1 MTRYVHHNAISKQT
15 ANKLQLF
22 NKYTDQAGY
31 YALSLLLFHQADIRD
46 IGFIRT
52 TWGNFIE
59 QTHNDAVDQG
69 RNSPWEAVSIETET
83 LGRRVG
89 TNQNI
94 FPVTDVFQMLL
105 QYDVEKYRPIGD
117 SGNIEPGPNPA
128 VDNPIDWPIDVFI
141 KLNAPLENL
150 ISVLEAMWYARDQ
163 PFNSRAGR
171 KLLAKWLVVV
181 VEKWHTLTRRDEE
194 PFGGAENTLGLSD
207 LLRVVAE
214 SGDFAAVGNAADDA
228 AWAERLRL
236 IREKVEEALR

>member
-1 MTRYVHHNAISKQT
+1 MTRYALHNSSSENK
-15 ANKLQLF
+15 ANKFQLF

-46 IGFIRT
+46 MAYIRT

-69 RNSPWEAVSIETET
+69 RVSPWESVAIETET

-117 SGNIEPGPNPA
+117 TGNIEPAPNAPA
-128 VDNPIDWPIDVFI
+128 DNPIHWPIDIFI
-141 KLNAPLENL
+141 KLKAPLENL
-150 ISVLEAMWYARDQ
+150 VSVLEAMWYARDP
-163 PFNSRAGR
+163 PFGSRAGR
-171 KLLAKWLVVV
+171 KLLAKWLITV
-181 VEKWHTLTRRDEE
+181 VEKWHTITQRDEE
-194 PFGGAENTLGLSD
+194 PFGGSENTLGLSD

-214 SGDFAAVGNAADDA
+214 SGDFVAAGNAADDA
-228 AWAERLRL
+228 AWAERLRQ